1 MTKNDLMKL
10 EREND
15 FTHAIESMGYK
26 MMTRKGGSHKV
37 YKCENKPV
45 LSVVVHGHGLVS
57 IGVRRNIANL
67 IFNSTSKK

>member
-10 EREND
+10 EREGD
-15 FTHAIESMGYK
+15 FCHALESIGYK
-26 MMTRKGGSHKV
+26 NMNRKGGSHKV

-45 LSVVVHGHGLVS
+45 LSVVVHGHGLIS
-57 IGVRRNIANL
+57 IGVRRQIANM